1 MRADGAT
8 CPKPKLRGPTA
19 DERGVTLEGVA
30 AVQARIA
37 QIQALVAGTV
47 GTTAVRPALGTA
59 STAPTS
65 AQSPEFASLLADAMG
80 AGTTTADPFSDAL
93 GSAGGASSSALGGS
107 SVLSQLTQLAQQ
119 LTGSPAPSP
128 STEGNAIAQKFLTN
142 ALEEKGKPYVYAANA
157 AISDPDPKAFDCSE
171 LTKWASARAG
181 VTIPDGA
188 TAQYLHIRDHGGT
201 MSVQQAL
208 HTPGA
213 LLFHFGHEPR
223 DLGDIP
229 ADGHVAISLGDG
241 EHTIEARGRKYG
253 TNVFDNAGGRSFN
266 FAGMIPGMG

>member
-1 MRADGAT
+1 VTAVDGF
-8 CPKPKLRGPTA
+8 
-19 DERGVTLEGVA
+19 A

-37 QIQALVAGTV
+37 QIQQLVAGARSI
-47 GTTAVRPALGTA
+47 TTTPVATA
-59 STAPTS
+59 TPTS
-65 AQSPEFASLLADAMG
+65 GSSLTQSPEFASLLANAMSG
-80 AGTTTADPFSDAL
+80 SASGLDPLSDTSSDAT
-93 GSAGGASSSALGGS
+93 SSGGS
-107 SVLSQLTQLAQQ
+107 SMVSQLMKLSQLSSGQPT
-119 LTGSPAPSP
+119 S
-128 STEGNAIAQKFLTN
+128 STMSTSNGIAQTFLNN
-142 ALEEKGKPYVYAANA
+142 ALAEKGKPYVYAANA

-188 TAQYLHIRDHGGT
+188 TAQYLYTRDHGTT
-201 MSVQQAL
+201 MTVEQAL

-229 ADGHVAISLGDG
+229 ADGHVAISMGDG
-241 EHTIEARGRKYG
+241 VHTIEARGSKYG

-266 FAGMIPGMG
+266 FAGMIPGMS